1 MLTLKA
7 MLHPLKKVFNF
18 HDKKTT
24 QAVWKIQKK
33 GGKMIF
39 QDEEN

>member
-7 MLHPLKKVFNF
+7 CYILFKKVFNF
-18 HDKKTT
+18 HDKKIT

-39 QDEEN
+39 QDEEK